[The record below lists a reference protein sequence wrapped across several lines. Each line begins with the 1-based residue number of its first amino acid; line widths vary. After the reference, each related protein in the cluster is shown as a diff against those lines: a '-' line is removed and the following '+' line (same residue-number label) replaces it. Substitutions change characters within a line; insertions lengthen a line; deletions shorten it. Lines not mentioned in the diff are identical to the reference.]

1 MFAWLDGMHVLVL
14 LAVGVAGSAVRS
26 QMTYWL
32 GRGIA
37 RGVESRWQDALTRPA
52 MRRATEA
59 IQRRGMPVVPLSF
72 GTVGFQTAVNAAA
85 GVLRIPWL
93 TYTLWAVPGWFLWS
107 AIWMGGGLAAVLGG
121 AALAAQ
127 SPWVLAVVVLA
138 GAVGALALV
147 RRRRQRGALAS
158 PGSAGPASADP
169 DLTVAAPAASTAPPK
184 RRSRRA

>member
-26 QMTYWL
+26 QLTYWL

-37 RGVESRWQDALTRPA
+37 RGVESRWEDALSRPA
-52 MRRATEA
+52 MRRATAA
-59 IQRRGMPVVPLSF
+59 IERRGMPVVPLSF

-93 TYTLWAVPGWFLWS
+93 TYTLWAIPGWFLWS

-121 AALAAQ
+121 AAIAAQ
-127 SPWVLAVVVLA
+127 SPWALVGVLVLAVLGSVT
-138 GAVGALALV
+138 LV
-147 RRRRQRGALAS
+147 RRRRQ
-158 PGSAGPASADP
+158 SA
-169 DLTVAAPAASTAPPK
+169 AAAAAAVAASTAPPK

>member
-37 RGVESRWQDALTRPA
+37 RGVESRWEDALSRPA

-59 IQRRGMPVVPLSF
+59 IERRGMPVVPLSF

-93 TYTLWAVPGWFLWS
+93 TYTLWAIPGWFLWS
-107 AIWMGGGLAAVLGG
+107 AIWMGGGVAAVLGG
-121 AALAAQ
+121 AAIAAR
-127 SPWVLAVVVLA
+127 SPWALVGVLVLAVLGSVVLI
-138 GAVGALALV
+138 
-147 RRRRQRGALAS
+147 RRRRQS
-158 PGSAGPASADP
+158 ASA
-169 DLTVAAPAASTAPPK
+169 AAAAVAASTAPPN